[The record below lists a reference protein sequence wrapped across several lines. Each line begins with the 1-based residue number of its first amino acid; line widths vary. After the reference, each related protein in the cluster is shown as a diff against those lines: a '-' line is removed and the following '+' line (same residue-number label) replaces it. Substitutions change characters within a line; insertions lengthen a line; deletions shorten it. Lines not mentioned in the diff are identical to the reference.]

1 MLYKDPFITAQE
13 TLLSIQK
20 LQELS
25 GLSDFFLAG
34 ETSLAFQWGHRHSK
48 DIDLFT
54 QNSFSV
60 GTIIGVLLGNHSI
73 TITMVRPNTI
83 LAVVDNIK
91 TDFIRHGYP
100 FIKPPITE
108 EEIRFLGMEDIAAM
122 KLHAIVQSGK
132 RLKDFIDIYFILEH
146 FTMAEIV
153 GFYEEKYSF
162 SNAVVAL
169 KALNYFDEI
178 DEEIDPP
185 KMITTI
191 PLLEIQTRL
200 RSAIVN
206 PYITF

>member
-1 MLYKDPFITAQE
+1 M
-13 TLLSIQK
+13 
-20 LQELS
+20 
-25 GLSDFFLAG
+25 
-34 ETSLAFQWGHRHSK
+34 
-48 DIDLFT
+48 
-54 QNSFSV
+54 
-60 GTIIGVLLGNHSI
+60 LGNHSI

-83 LAVVDNIK
+83 LAFVDNIK

-122 KLHAIVQSGK
+122 KLHVIVQSGK
-132 RLKDFIDIYFILEH
+132 RLKDFIYIYIILEH

-162 SNAVVAL
+162 SNAVVGL